1 MVTSVSSRI
10 VVEIRREPHGSDLGR
25 YGETRDRRD
34 AGARGHA
41 HWARRARRTPRSV
54 SPLSGSGSSLM
65 RHGHADIHVRL
76 RTSRS
81 TRLELSYTSTNTC
94 SSSLHFSYRIVKP
107 CTGATGIALQ
117 CVTCTGHFPVRYVN
131 WSSPARFEAA
141 SSGPRALVK
150 EGGEQLKIGRAQ

>member
-41 HWARRARRTPRSV
+41 HAHWARRARRTRSV

-94 SSSLHFSYRIVKP
+94 SSSLHFVISYSKAVYR
-107 CTGATGIALQ
+107 GN
-117 CVTCTGHFPVRYVN
+117 GHRSPVRDVY
-131 WSSPARFEAA
+131 WAFSSALRELVFSSSIRGSLFRPPCAR
-141 SSGPRALVK
+141 
-150 EGGEQLKIGRAQ
+150 